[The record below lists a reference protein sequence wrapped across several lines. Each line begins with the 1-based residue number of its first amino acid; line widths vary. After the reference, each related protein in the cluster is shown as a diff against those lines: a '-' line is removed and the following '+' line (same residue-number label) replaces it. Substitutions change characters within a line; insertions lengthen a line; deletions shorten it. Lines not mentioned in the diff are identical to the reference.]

1 MTFSSTPHQE
11 RIPKAV
17 VSKEEGLFITEE
29 VQSLLKKGAIV
40 QVKDQ
45 SLDSKRFYSN
55 LFTVPKKGGERRP
68 IINLKALNRFIPH
81 VHFKMEGIQ
90 SLRELILPGDF
101 MIKLDLKDAYF
112 SIPIHTTQQ
121 RFLSFMWEG
130 QSYQFTCLPF
140 GLSSAPRTFTK
151 VMKPLVAYLRSLGI
165 RLVIY
170 LDDMLILA
178 QTKEELLKWRSIVLD
193 LLENLGFLI
202 NYKKSEFE
210 PTQSLIFLGFL
221 INSVQMEISLPREK
235 VSQAI
240 QEAQNLLRSGH
251 ASARQLAHLIG
262 VFTSTLPAI
271 LPAPLHYRGL
281 QNLKHQIL
289 KRGGYDAILQLSD
302 EAREDLVW
310 WTENLPLVN
319 GQPLVREQPSLQIE
333 SDASL
338 KGWGAVCEG
347 EQICGPWAEGEKNL
361 HLNCLELLAASHA
374 VQAFARDK
382 RETVVQL
389 HLDSATAVAYINHM
403 GGTRFP
409 ELRYLA
415 TTLWGWCL
423 QRRLFLV
430 ASHIPGVLNTRAD
443 LLSRSVVD
451 RHDWQ
456 PNPAIFQRINSLW
469 GPLQVDLFA
478 SRITKQI
485 ERFFSWKPDPQAEAV
500 DAFKQ
505 NWAQFRGYANPPWG
519 LVGRCLQQV
528 LQQGATIV
536 LVTPLWPTQSW
547 YPALFPLLLDN
558 PRLIPRIPDLLISP
572 QSCEIPLPK
581 KADQLVA
588 WYISGNRT
596 KVQESQRER
605 LSSYWH
611 HGEAPQPRITIPPG
625 GSGSDGACK
634 MAPVQ
639 FLPL

>member
-1 MTFSSTPHQE
+1 MMAGY
-11 RIPKAV
+11 RNLCLV
-17 VSKEEGLFITEE
+17 EGLFITEE
-29 VQSLLKKGAIV
+29 VQSLLKKGVIV

-45 SLDSKRFYSN
+45 SLDSKMLYSN

-68 IINLKALNRFIPH
+68 IINLKALSRFIPH

-140 GLSSAPRTFTK
+140 GLSSAPRTFTM

-240 QEAQNLLRSGH
+240 QEAQNLLRSGP

-262 VFTSTLPAI
+262 VFTSTLPTI
-271 LPAPLHYRGL
+271 LPAPLNYRGL

-333 SDASL
+333 SNTSL
-338 KGWGAVCEG
+338 KVWGGHLRGGADRWSLGRGRETPPHKLPGAVDCFTYSPGFCQGQEG
-347 EQICGPWAEGEKNL
+347 DSCPASPRQC
-361 HLNCLELLAASHA
+361 NCSGIHQSHGGNEIPRASVLSNHSVGMVPTMSPFPGSIPYTRSVEHKSRPA
-374 VQAFARDK
+374 VQ
-382 RETVVQL
+382 V
-389 HLDSATAVAYINHM
+389 
-403 GGTRFP
+403 
-409 ELRYLA
+409 
-415 TTLWGWCL
+415 
-423 QRRLFLV
+423 
-430 ASHIPGVLNTRAD
+430 
-443 LLSRSVVD
+443 
-451 RHDWQ
+451 
-456 PNPAIFQRINSLW
+456 
-469 GPLQVDLFA
+469 
-478 SRITKQI
+478 
-485 ERFFSWKPDPQAEAV
+485 
-500 DAFKQ
+500 
-505 NWAQFRGYANPPWG
+505 
-519 LVGRCLQQV
+519 
-528 LQQGATIV
+528 
-536 LVTPLWPTQSW
+536 
-547 YPALFPLLLDN
+547 
-558 PRLIPRIPDLLISP
+558 
-572 QSCEIPLPK
+572 
-581 KADQLVA
+581 
-588 WYISGNRT
+588 SG
-596 KVQESQRER
+596 
-605 LSSYWH
+605 
-611 HGEAPQPRITIPPG
+611 
-625 GSGSDGACK
+625 
-634 MAPVQ
+634 
-639 FLPL
+639 